1 MGFKTR
7 YLHSE
12 IDTLERIQII
22 RDLRLGEYDVLVGVN
37 LLREGLDL
45 PEVSLVAILDA
56 DKEGFLRGETSLI
69 QTIGRAARNVE
80 GTVLMYADKETKAMR
95 AAISETDRRR
105 EIQLAYNEE
114 HGITAATIVKG
125 ISDIAEFL
133 QAESK
138 VPKGRR
144 KRRSAK
150 RGSAEEM
157 PRNELEKMVVEL
169 EEEMLA
175 AADDLRFEY
184 AAQLRDELRELRR
197 DLQEIRA
204 QEAPVVE
211 PTAADAPGGD
221 IT

>member
-80 GTVLMYADKETKAMR
+80 GKVLMYADKETRAMR
-95 AAISETDRRR
+95 AAIEETDRRR
-105 EIQLAYNEE
+105 EIQVAYNER

-133 QAESK
+133 QSESK
-138 VPKGRR
+138 VPKGRKRRTR
-144 KRRSAK
+144 KRGATD
-150 RGSAEEM
+150 GVDGM
-157 PRNELEKMVVEL
+157 PKNELERMVVEL
-169 EEEMLA
+169 EEEMFA
-175 AADDLRFEY
+175 AAEDLRFEY

-197 DLQEIRA
+197 DLREIQA
-204 QEAPVVE
+204 SEGAPSETPAE
-211 PTAADAPGGD
+211 PIA
-221 IT
+221 